1 MQQTKMKMIVF
12 SAPSGAGKT
21 TIVHRILEER
31 QDLAFSVSA
40 CSREKRK
47 NEIHAK
53 DYYFFS
59 PEEFKQLIKEAAFLE
74 WEEVYANN
82 FYGTLKSEVER
93 IWAEGKHVV
102 FDIDV
107 QGGKNLKSKYP
118 ENCLAIFIMP
128 PSVEELENRLR
139 NRSTE
144 TEESIKKRIQKAKE
158 EISFAP
164 YFDNIII
171 NDNLEKAINE
181 CLQSIADFLDK

>member
-1 MQQTKMKMIVF
+1 MQQTKMKMIIF

-21 TIVHRILEER
+21 TIVHRILEKR

-40 CSREKRK
+40 CCREKRI
-47 NEIHAK
+47 NEVHGK

-59 PEEFKQLIKEAAFLE
+59 PKEFKQQIKEDAFLE

-82 FYGTLKSEVER
+82 FYGTLKKEVER
-93 IWAEGKHVV
+93 IWDEGKHVV

-118 ENCLAIFIMP
+118 DNCLAIFIMP

-144 TEESIKKRIQKAKE
+144 TEESINKRIQKAKK

-164 YFDNIII
+164 YFDKIII
-171 NDNLEKAINE
+171 NEDLEKAINE
-181 CLQSIADFLDK
+181 CLQSIADFIDN

>member
-1 MQQTKMKMIVF
+1 MQQTKMKMIIF

-21 TIVHRILEER
+21 TIVHRILEKR

-47 NEIHAK
+47 NEVHAK

-59 PEEFKQLIKEAAFLE
+59 PEEFKQLIKEDAFLE
-74 WEEVYANN
+74 WEEVYDNY
-82 FYGTLKSEVER
+82 FYGTLKNEVER

-118 ENCLAIFIMP
+118 ENSLAIFIMP

-144 TEESIKKRIQKAKE
+144 TEESINKRIQKAKE
-158 EISFAP
+158 EISCAP
-164 YFDNIII
+164 YFDKIII
-171 NDNLEKAINE
+171 NEDLEKAINE
-181 CLQSIADFLDK
+181 CLQSIADFIDK

>member
-1 MQQTKMKMIVF
+1 MQQTKMKMIIF

-21 TIVHRILEER
+21 TIVHRILEKR

-47 NEIHAK
+47 NEVHAK

-59 PEEFKQLIKEAAFLE
+59 PEEFKQLIKEDAFLE
-74 WEEVYANN
+74 WEEVYDNY
-82 FYGTLKSEVER
+82 FYGTLKNEVER

-118 ENCLAIFIMP
+118 ENSLAIFIMP

-144 TEESIKKRIQKAKE
+144 TEESINKRIQKAKE

-164 YFDNIII
+164 YFDKIII
-171 NDNLEKAINE
+171 NEDLEKAINE
-181 CLQSIADFLDK
+181 CLQSIADFIDK

>member
-1 MQQTKMKMIVF
+1 MQQTKMKMIIF

-21 TIVHRILEER
+21 TIVHRILEKR

-47 NEIHAK
+47 NEVHAK

-59 PEEFKQLIKEAAFLE
+59 PEEFKQLIKEDAFLE
-74 WEEVYANN
+74 WEEVYDNY
-82 FYGTLKSEVER
+82 FYGTLKNEVER

-118 ENCLAIFIMP
+118 ENSLAIFIMP

-144 TEESIKKRIQKAKE
+144 TEDSINKRIQKAKE

-164 YFDNIII
+164 YFDKIII
-171 NDNLEKAINE
+171 NDDLEKAINE
-181 CLQSIADFLDK
+181 CLQSIADFIDK

>member
-1 MQQTKMKMIVF
+1 MQQTKMKMIIF

-21 TIVHRILEER
+21 TIVHRILEKR

-47 NEIHAK
+47 NEVHAK

-59 PEEFKQLIKEAAFLE
+59 PEEFKQLIKEDAFLE
-74 WEEVYANN
+74 WEEVYDNY
-82 FYGTLKSEVER
+82 FYGTLKNEVER

-118 ENCLAIFIMP
+118 ENSLAIFIMP

-144 TEESIKKRIQKAKE
+144 TEESINKRIQKAKE
-158 EISFAP
+158 EISCAP
-164 YFDNIII
+164 FFDKIII
-171 NDNLEKAINE
+171 NEDLEKAINE
-181 CLQSIADFLDK
+181 CLQSIADFIDK

>member
-1 MQQTKMKMIVF
+1 MQQTKMKMIIF

-21 TIVHRILEER
+21 TIVHRILEKR

-47 NEIHAK
+47 NEVHAK

-59 PEEFKQLIKEAAFLE
+59 PEEFKQLIKEDAFLE
-74 WEEVYANN
+74 WEEVYANY
-82 FYGTLKSEVER
+82 FYGTLKNEVER

-118 ENCLAIFIMP
+118 ENSLAIFIMP

-144 TEESIKKRIQKAKE
+144 TEESINKRIQKAKE
-158 EISFAP
+158 EISCAP
-164 YFDNIII
+164 FFDKIII
-171 NDNLEKAINE
+171 NEDLEKAINE
-181 CLQSIADFLDK
+181 CLQSIADFIDK

>member
-1 MQQTKMKMIVF
+1 MQQTKMKMIIF

-21 TIVHRILEER
+21 TIVHRILEKR

-47 NEIHAK
+47 NEVHAK

-59 PEEFKQLIKEAAFLE
+59 PEEFKQLIKEDAFLE
-74 WEEVYANN
+74 WEEVYDNY
-82 FYGTLKSEVER
+82 FYGTLKNEVER

-118 ENCLAIFIMP
+118 ENCMAIFIMP

-144 TEESIKKRIQKAKE
+144 TEESINKRIQKAKE
-158 EISFAP
+158 EISCAP
-164 YFDNIII
+164 FFDKIII
-171 NDNLEKAINE
+171 NEDLEKAINE
-181 CLQSIADFLDK
+181 CLQSIADFIDK

>member
-1 MQQTKMKMIVF
+1 MQQTKMKMIIL

-21 TIVHRILEER
+21 TIVHRILEKR

-47 NEIHAK
+47 NEVHGK

-59 PEEFKQLIKEAAFLE
+59 PEEFKQQIKEDAFLE
-74 WEEVYANN
+74 WEEVYAKH
-82 FYGTLKSEVER
+82 FYGTLKKEVER
-93 IWAEGKHVV
+93 IWNEGKHVV

-107 QGGKNLKSKYP
+107 QGGKNLKTRYP
-118 ENCLAIFIMP
+118 DNCLAIFIMP

-144 TEESIKKRIQKAKE
+144 TEESINKRIQKAKE

-164 YFDNIII
+164 YFDKIII
-171 NDNLEKAINE
+171 NDDLEKAINE
-181 CLQSIADFLDK
+181 CLQSIADFIDN